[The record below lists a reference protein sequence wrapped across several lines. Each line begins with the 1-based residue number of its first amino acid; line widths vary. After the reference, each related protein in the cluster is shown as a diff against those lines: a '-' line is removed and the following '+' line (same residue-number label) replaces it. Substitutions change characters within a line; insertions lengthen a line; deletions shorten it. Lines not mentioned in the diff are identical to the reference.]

1 MSYVKSLQSIRKEL
15 TYRANNPAPAPAAP
29 ARRGFMGGVA
39 PAAPVAKTEELKY
52 NPMEFVMSSMQNISQ
67 ARRSFQETV
76 AADETTRKA
85 SKGSVVADVIS
96 KVAKKD
102 DEPEVSREEIED
114 TKDED
119 MSPVANMSGGGPLAR
134 KAGSKAIKEDAAF
147 LEKVST
153 IANKYG
159 TDAASLLSVMHFET
173 GGSFDTGTRNAAG
186 SGATG
191 LIQFMPSTAKGL
203 GTSTDALAKMDRME
217 QLDWVDKY
225 LSQTPLAKEGAKSTE
240 DVYMSVL
247 YPKAVGKSNDYV
259 LFEKGTK
266 AYAQNAGLDIGGKG
280 YVTKADAASKVMQ
293 YVEDYR
299 DV

>member
-1 MSYVKSLQSIRKEL
+1 
-15 TYRANNPAPAPAAP
+15 
-29 ARRGFMGGVA
+29 MGGVA